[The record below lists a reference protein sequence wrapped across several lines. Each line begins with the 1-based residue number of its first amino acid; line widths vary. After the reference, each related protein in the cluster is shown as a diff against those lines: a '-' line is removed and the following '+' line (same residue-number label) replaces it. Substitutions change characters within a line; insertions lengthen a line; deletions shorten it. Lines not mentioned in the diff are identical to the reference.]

1 MRILDYRLVIIDNEG
16 ELIKYS
22 FSFGM
27 YQDCLDDFA
36 FKYGYEN
43 SNLDYLVKNGICVFY
58 NCGNDIVGAKLP
70 GSLNSEQLYTLD
82 YLENCL
88 DDVFLLQINKG
99 FGKDVVHFSYDNDI
113 KKNFSHNVVQSYY
126 GVNVKKK

>member
-1 MRILDYRLVIIDNEG
+1 MRVLDYRLIIIDNEG
-16 ELIKYS
+16 DLKKYP

-27 YQDCLDDFA
+27 HQGCLDDFA
-36 FKYGYEN
+36 IKNGYEY
-43 SNLDYLVKNGICVFY
+43 SNLDYLVDKGNCIFY
-58 NCGNDIVGAKLP
+58 NCGNDIVVAKFP